1 MLEQFRKN
9 CNLWEEHTWK
19 KFMEC
24 SHGRDFTL
32 EQGKSVRSTFPE
44 EEGFAET
51 TGSWSED
58 NIYTNVWSI
67 LNHKIEKTTCQQVPS
82 VKLIFTGP

>member
-51 TGSWSED
+51 TGDEM
-58 NIYTNVWSI
+58 
-67 LNHKIEKTTCQQVPS
+67 TTAHPPVLLHWE
-82 VKLIFTGP
+82 VVENYGLHLRL